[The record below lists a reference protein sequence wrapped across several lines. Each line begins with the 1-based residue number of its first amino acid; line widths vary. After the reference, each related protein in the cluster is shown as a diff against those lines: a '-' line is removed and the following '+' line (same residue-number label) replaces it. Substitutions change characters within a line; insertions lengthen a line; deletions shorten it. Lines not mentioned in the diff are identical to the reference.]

1 MEKKKGQ
8 GGISVLDGK
17 ANARPTSAPHVVYIT
32 PTCKPYGGIRV
43 IFRQAEGL
51 LTRGYRVTVVGPD
64 PAPEW
69 YPRTVPYQQVEIEK
83 PHAIP
88 TADICI
94 GTFWTTIES
103 ARASGAKYV
112 FHLCQGLENLR
123 PEYQA
128 IYTQID
134 AVYRLSVPKV
144 VVAPHLKQE
153 VTTRYDCHCYVIGE
167 AVDNTVFFPRP
178 FRVEN
183 RPLRV
188 GVVGPYGVPS
198 KGVPDALRGLLR
210 ARQAGYAVE
219 VYRASI
225 DPLDEREARLGVTD
239 RFFHNLD
246 TAGMVRF
253 YHEIDACVHPC
264 HEGGEGFPIPSLEAM
279 ACGAPM
285 ALTTIRPFASFPDD
299 AVLRFPP
306 DNPEALVP
314 VIAALMNPEKRR
326 SLREAGLACI
336 RTHHTPGKV
345 LDRLEEAF
353 RVEGAPVINSPAPPR

>member
-1 MEKKKGQ
+1 MEKQKGQ
-8 GGISVLDGK
+8 ASVLVGDGQH
-17 ANARPTSAPHVVYIT
+17 AQLRPTPHVVYIT

-51 LTRGYRVTVVGPD
+51 KTRGYRVTVVGPD
-64 PAPEW
+64 PAPDW

-83 PHAIP
+83 PNAIP
-88 TADICI
+88 TADICL
-94 GTFWTTIES
+94 GTFWTTIEF
-103 ARASGAKYV
+103 ARASGAKSV

-123 PEYQA
+123 PEYQEIHA
-128 IYTQID
+128 QID
-134 AVYRLSVPKV
+134 AVYRLPVPKV

-153 VTTRYDCHCYVIGE
+153 VIARYDCPCYVIGE
-167 AVDNTVFFPRP
+167 AVDNMVFFPRP

-210 ARQAGYAVE
+210 ARQAGCPIE

-225 DPLDEREARLGVTD
+225 DPLDAREARLGVTD

-253 YHEIDACVHPC
+253 YHELDVCVHPC

-279 ACGAPM
+279 SCGVPV
-285 ALTTIRPFASFPDD
+285 ALTRIRPFASFPDE

-306 DNPEALVP
+306 NNPEMLTP
-314 VIAALMNPEKRR
+314 VIAALLDPEKRR

-336 RTHHTPGKV
+336 QAHHTPDKV
-345 LDRLEEAF
+345 LDRLEAAF
-353 RVEGAPVINSPAPPR
+353 RAEGAPVVNSSVPLP